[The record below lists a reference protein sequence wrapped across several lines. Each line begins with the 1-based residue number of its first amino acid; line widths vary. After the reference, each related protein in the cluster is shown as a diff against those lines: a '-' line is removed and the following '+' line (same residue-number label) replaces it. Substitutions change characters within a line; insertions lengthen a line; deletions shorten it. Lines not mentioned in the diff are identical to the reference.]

1 MSALSHVVVFA
12 ICNLK
17 IAKLFGATQSVRRF
31 TEPVLAERS
40 CWQLDHRDTLTRSFW
55 AVGFYA
61 SDAFSNF
68 ADSVYFSTVT
78 YTTSGCDDIAPDPS
92 MRILSSFTVI
102 ADVLTFGINITFL
115 IRILPAVLCT
125 QRFTS
130 DRQAFIAWKHDAK
143 RLCFPTKTRTAH
155 KIEAG

>member
-1 MSALSHVVVFA
+1 MFA

-31 TEPVLAERS
+31 TEPVLTERS

-68 ADSVYFSTVT
+68 ADSVYFSTAT

-92 MRILSSFTVI
+92 MRILGSFTVI
-102 ADVLTFGINITFL
+102 NGLLIVGIDTTVLVGFFVLILPDVLWD
-115 IRILPAVLCT
+115 
-125 QRFTS
+125 QRSTS